1 MSSVAESLEQI
12 QSLTKTNLQILKS
25 INDSFFTKRDHLVV
39 NVDEEQYVIPSF
51 ISLENKVNA
60 LQEGLQNIISA
71 PKTGEAHFN
80 FDGNSQTIEVRGFT
94 CTPNSLKLSPVS
106 EYNVDTVDVFKDFTT
121 PKAYVKLS
129 LTGDDCYIPNDI
141 TTVNVKKV
149 IAKSEEMKN
158 IFSALIGENT
168 STSIPFSS
176 ILMKTSNYKEDID
189 YVEYDTTYQLPIRKT
204 IGSGT
209 YIIESIDSDSIDSD
223 LTEHITLTISKS
235 TPLSYKL
242 FDETIE
248 KKLQVGDELVTYD
261 DSAKLRILE
270 IRQNT
275 RQLVLEVLNGDY
287 LNLVADSGDSSLV
300 SDLSKLKFFSPIN
313 FDEDKYI
320 KIPLEED
327 QYVAVFVAPLNSR
340 MNIQSS
346 WGSGLLFNT
355 YKLLRDN
362 KDYESY
368 YKENVKNIGDIL
380 YELTSIINNS
390 ITKYSKDE
398 FNNFTSFVPVID
410 PTALSVV
417 QINKHLNDSQSV
429 QNIRSLYSQ
438 KKQYKIELEDVQKNI
453 DNINSQLASI
463 DFDDTSNIRTIYESQ
478 LSEYNKKKS
487 ELVTSIT
494 SIINEIS
501 IAVSD
506 SEIPIENAKYHIR
519 GFYKWS
525 DIPESQL
532 KKEFRD
538 HIQGIQVQYRYKN
551 KNKETG
557 NATTLDSGIFSDW
570 NVMSSFNRHLIP
582 SIIPGTSDYTF
593 NYPQYND
600 SEDNSNLNEP
610 SFNQIDIPISQ
621 GETVDIRLKVVYDF
635 AYPFAETTSAWS
647 DIINIEF
654 PSEYLKDVQI
664 LDIIEENNNEIET
677 NRFEN
682 ILRNEGVSNHMSDK
696 LVDQDVT
703 YFHHPEYIASGFY
716 TSERRVIPLKDK
728 LSTMDADITT
738 IRDLVLGSNINNI
751 EVSIIA
757 DDNDYIIKPNQS
769 NDIILS
775 SDIEDKIITLQLA
788 NKSESSTINLYS
800 MFPGNRSTEITTST
814 PSKFTN
820 SDFTDVYIA
829 YNVKYTQ
836 KSNNV
841 EVSGSQM
848 ITNSNVTINGVTY
861 KPRKQVCN
869 QYIYFRSKDAYT
881 ASNIFSKQVLFPL
894 TYQSREQLCTS
905 SDEKFSYLC
914 IKPGE
919 SVQIPIYIDEKT
931 GGKLAFDLRL
941 SLYEDPVTYEL
952 EVIHSDS
959 IDAKLL
965 SESIKV
971 RSKGKYKPIL

>member
-12 QSLTKTNLQILKS
+12 QSLTKTNLQILKA

-39 NVDEEQYVIPSF
+39 NVDENQYVIPSF
-51 ISLENKVNA
+51 ISLENKVNS
-60 LQEGLQNIISA
+60 LQEGLQNLISA

-94 CTPNSLKLSPVS
+94 CTPNSLKLNPVN
-106 EYNVDTVDVFKDFTT
+106 EYGVESTDIFKDFTT
-121 PKAYVKLS
+121 PKAYVKLA
-129 LTGDDCYIPNDI
+129 LTGEDCYIPNDI
-141 TTVNVKKV
+141 ATVNVKKV
-149 IAKSEEMKN
+149 IAKSDEMKN
-158 IFSALIGENT
+158 IFSSLIGKNT
-168 STSIPFSS
+168 SLTIPFSD
-176 ILMKTSNYKEDID
+176 ILMKKTNYVEDID
-189 YVEYDTTYQLPIRKT
+189 YVEYDTVYQLPIRKS

-209 YIIESIDSDSIDSD
+209 YIIESIDEDKIDSN
-223 LTEHITLTISKS
+223 LIEQLTLTISNS
-235 TPLSYKL
+235 TPLTYKL

-248 KKLQVGDELVTYD
+248 KKLQVGDELVTFD
-261 DSAKLRILE
+261 DSAKVRIIE
-270 IRQNT
+270 VRQNT
-275 RQLVLEVLNGDY
+275 RQVVVEVLNGDY
-287 LNLVADSGDSSLV
+287 LNLVADSGDSSYV
-300 SDLSKLKFFSPIN
+300 SDLSKLKFFSPVS
-313 FDEDKYI
+313 FEDDKYI
-320 KIPLEED
+320 KVPLEED
-327 QYVAVFVAPLNSR
+327 QYVAIFVAPLNSR

-362 KDYESY
+362 KDYEAY

-398 FNNFTSFVPVID
+398 YNNFTNFVPIID
-410 PTALSVV
+410 KNSLSVV
-417 QINKHLNDSQSV
+417 QINKHLNDSQTV

-463 DFDDTSNIRTIYESQ
+463 DFDDTTNIRTIYESQ

-487 ELVTSIT
+487 ELVTSIS

-519 GFYKWS
+519 GFYKWT

-532 KKEFRD
+532 RKEFRD
-538 HIQGIQVQYRYKN
+538 HIHGILVQYRYKN

-557 NATTLDSGIFSDW
+557 NAATLNSGVFSDW
-570 NVMSSFNRHLIP
+570 NVMSSFNRQLIP
-582 SIIPGTSDYTF
+582 SIIDGTNDYEF
-593 NYPQYND
+593 KYPQYND
-600 SEDNSNLNEP
+600 NGDNSNLNEP

-647 DIINIEF
+647 DIVNIEF
-654 PSEYLKDVQI
+654 PSEYLKDVQV

-677 NRFEN
+677 NRFES

-696 LVDQDVT
+696 LVDQDIT
-703 YFHHPEYIASGFY
+703 YYHHPEYIASGFY

-728 LSTMDADITT
+728 LSTMDADI
-738 IRDLVLGSNINNI
+738 ISLKDLVLGSNINNI

-757 DDNDYIIKPNQS
+757 DDNDFIIKPNQS

-775 SDIEDKIITLQLA
+775 SDINDKIITLQLA

-800 MFPGNRSTEITTST
+800 MFPGNRSKEISSTT

-820 SDFTDVYIA
+820 TDFTNVYIA
-829 YNVKYTQ
+829 YNVKYT
-836 KSNNV
+836 KKENNS
-841 EVSGSQM
+841 EITGSQI
-848 ITNSNVTINGVTY
+848 ITNQSVTVNGTTY
-861 KPRKQVCN
+861 NPRKQVCN

-881 ASNIFSKQVLFPL
+881 ASSIFSKQILFPL
-894 TYQSREQLCTS
+894 TYQSREQLCTD

-919 SVQIPIYIDEKT
+919 SVQIPIYIDDKI

-941 SLYEDPVTYEL
+941 SLYEDPITYEL

-971 RSKGKYKPIL
+971 KSKGKYKPVL